1 MHKQESQLLLIMFCL
16 LVMPFLLVGCSS
28 NTDNAEEIYETPF
41 YEAVYEATTTE
52 VEYETAYEAPACQL
66 LATLLSHEAIINVN
80 PVILPPRAKANIE
93 QFLYYSDI
101 EYMPVIYSIRYAS
114 DAYQVMGFVAAPG
127 DFMYRSYPILI
138 YNRGGNREFGALTPD
153 YVLWYAMRG
162 YIVLASQYRGI
173 LGGTGQEQ
181 FGGDDINDVLRLID
195 ISESLH
201 FAQQGGVYMLGVS
214 RGGMMTYIASRMD
227 DRIRAAAVWA
237 ASSNSFESFY
247 EREDAMQMVYIE
259 LVGGTPEELPEEFER
274 RSAVMWADEIIVPLL
289 IGHGG
294 EADWRVPTHH
304 AINMAEALENYSKQH
319 RLIIF
324 PDADHSHW
332 ETNFLDE
339 MDEWFKQFPVE

>member
-1 MHKQESQLLLIMFCL
+1 MRKQLLL
-16 LVMPFLLVGCSS
+16 VMCVFTISFLMVGCSS
-28 NTDNAEEIYETPF
+28 NHDATEENMN
-41 YEAVYEATTTE
+41 EATHFEEVYEDPVTDTVYGVIDE
-52 VEYETAYEAPACQL
+52 PPSCSLLTAL
-66 LATLLSHEAIINVN
+66 HSHEAVINVN
-80 PVILPPRAKANIE
+80 LVTLPPRTTFNIE
-93 QFLYYSDI
+93 QFVANNDI
-101 EYMPVIYSIRYAS
+101 EHMPIIYSVRYTS

-138 YNRGGNREFGALTPD
+138 YNRGGNRDFGALTPD

-195 ISESLH
+195 ISENLH

-214 RGGMMTYIASRMD
+214 RGGKMTYIASRMD

-237 ASSNSFESFY
+237 AISNSFESFY
-247 EREDAMQMVYIE
+247 EREDAMQMVYVE

-304 AINMAEALENYSKQH
+304 AINMAEALENYGKQH
-319 RLIIF
+319 RLIVF

-339 MDEWFKQFPVE
+339 MDEWFRQFPIQ